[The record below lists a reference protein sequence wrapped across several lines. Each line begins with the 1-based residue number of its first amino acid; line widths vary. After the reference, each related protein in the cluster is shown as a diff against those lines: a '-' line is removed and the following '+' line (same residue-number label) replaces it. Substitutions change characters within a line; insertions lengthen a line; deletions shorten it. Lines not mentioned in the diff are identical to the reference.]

1 MERLRKSIRTGQ
13 KLSTG
18 DLLRLLQSISGEDAE
33 RRGAGQ
39 TRLLQKGCTWVL
51 VKNRLSLTRWPE
63 PGETLTVETWPLQGR
78 LGLYPR
84 VFEICDAEGE
94 PIAHAEYLWA
104 VMDLESRSLCSGE
117 ERGLRLDGAEEG
129 RLAPA
134 RRIAVPEG
142 GAVFALSPTAEQI
155 DENGHMNNC
164 AYADAVEPLL
174 PERLR
179 KLPLRALAVD
189 YEHEILPGRC
199 AEVRVVP
206 GEDCCV
212 FEGRMDGKVCFRLR
226 EDFAV

>member
-1 MERLRKSIRTGQ
+1 MRKKVRIEEGLT
-13 KLSTG
+13 TG
-18 DLLRLLQSISGEDAE
+18 DLLRLLQRISGEDAD

-39 TRLLQKGCTWVL
+39 ESLLEKGCTWVL
-51 VKNRLSLTRWPE
+51 VKNRLSLTRQPV

-84 VFEICDAEGE
+84 LFEISDEAGR
-94 PIAHAEYLWA
+94 PVAHAEYLWA
-104 VMDLESRSLCSGE
+104 VMDLQSRSLCSGE
-117 ERGLRLDGAEEG
+117 ERGLRMDGAEEG

-142 GAVFALSPTAEQI
+142 GAVFALTPTAEQI

-174 PERLR
+174 PEALR
-179 KLPLRALAVD
+179 KLSLCALAVD

-206 GEDCCV
+206 LENGCA
-212 FEGRMDGKVCFRLR
+212 FEGSMEGKVCFRLR